1 MLMRKHQ
8 NGLRADLHVQLG
20 IRVRVGLPRAGKLV
34 TLRFFLRYLF
44 RPMIVAETF
53 VIIANKWTI
62 PYSLYQ
68 YRYVLFHVMRLC
80 LCLCLPK
87 QQDKNEC
94 LCNTSSPGVHSSSQW
109 KHSFACSRRHGSIR
123 CLKISGVVAT
133 KPATMSPAWPTWRCG
148 SRHPRLFGQRANS
161 LSARSLPSI
170 FK

>member
-20 IRVRVGLPRAGKLV
+20 IWVRVSLPRAGKLV
-34 TLRFFLRYLF
+34 TLRFSCNIYFA
-44 RPMIVAETF
+44 MVVAKTF
-53 VIIANKWTI
+53 VIIANKWTL

-94 LCNTSSPGVHSSSQW
+94 LCNTSSPGVHSGSQW
-109 KHSFACSRRHGSIR
+109 KHSFACSWRHRSIR
-123 CLKISGVVAT
+123 RLKISGAVAT
-133 KPATMSPAWPTWRCG
+133 KPATMSPAWPAWRCG
-148 SRHPRLFGQRANS
+148 SRHPRPFGQRANP
-161 LSARSLPSI
+161 LSARSLPSLY
-170 FK
+170 K